1 MGFLDII
8 LSVILVIALF
18 KGLKNGLFIELAS
31 LISLVL
37 GIYVALKFSFLMR
50 DVLSGFLHWKPNT
63 IQTIAFILTFILVVV
78 AVTFIAKI
86 LTGIADL
93 AFLGWINKL
102 AGGFFRVL
110 KTILILG
117 IIFTIFEKMNYN
129 NYIAKKETLDQ
140 SMFYNPIQKTARYIY
155 PSLEQWYFEIKE
167 KQSATQNEDQENNSP
182 E

>member
-1 MGFLDII
+1 
-8 LSVILVIALF
+8 
-18 KGLKNGLFIELAS
+18 
-31 LISLVL
+31 
-37 GIYVALKFSFLMR
+37 
-50 DVLSGFLHWKPNT
+50 
-63 IQTIAFILTFILVVV
+63 LVVV

-129 NYIAKKETLDQ
+129 NYIAKKETVNQ
-140 SMFYNPIQKTARYIY
+140 SIFYNPIQKTARYIY